1 MTYHDGLPARRSIL
15 IVEDEGLIAMM
26 LEEFLG
32 ALGYHVC
39 GVAVSVE
46 EARQKLE
53 AGVADLAILDC
64 RLNGEDVWPIADMLE
79 MAQIPYIIS
88 TGGAAEDVPHAY
100 SARPMLAKPYT
111 MGALASILSDIELSH
126 A

>member
-1 MTYHDGLPARRSIL
+1 MTYHDGLSVRRSIL
-15 IVEDEGLIAMM
+15 IVEDEALIAMM

-39 GVAVSVE
+39 GIAESVE

-53 AGVADLAILDC
+53 AGGADLAILDC
-64 RLNGEDVWPIADMLE
+64 RLNGEDVWPVADMLE
-79 MAQIPYIIS
+79 TAHIPYIIS
-88 TGGAAEDVPHAY
+88 SGGAAADVPHAY

-111 MGALASILSDIELSH
+111 MGALASILADIGFSH